1 MPERD
6 GYIAGVPCWVDTSQP
21 DPDAAAAF
29 YRGLS
34 AGSSTGGTPT
44 LLLRFEGVPLLGLRH
59 RPQALRDELGQMGVV
74 LEHARDQLR
83 TLGGGHLSHMQRIDD
98 VEEPWESRATTPA

>member
-1 MPERD
+1 
-6 GYIAGVPCWVDTSQP
+6 
-21 DPDAAAAF
+21 
-29 YRGLS
+29 
-34 AGSSTGGTPT
+34 
-44 LLLRFEGVPLLGLRH
+44 
-59 RPQALRDELGQMGVV
+59 MGVV